1 MFLQQNPSAVQFPK
15 RTPSQ
20 PSIQQIKTTLA
31 SGETVKTLDQL
42 AVAHSSKYHPQA
54 LGVLI
59 NILDMS
65 ERETLCAL
73 LLAKGALRGLL
84 FVI

>member
-1 MFLQQNPSAVQFPK
+1 MWFPR
-15 RTPSQ
+15 RTASQ
-20 PSIQQIKTTLA
+20 PSIQQDENGKKKRKKEKKGKKTRA

-42 AVAHSSKYHPQA
+42 AVAHSSKDQPQA

-65 ERETLCAL
+65 KEEKQCV
-73 LLAKGALRGLL
+73 L
-84 FVI
+84 FY